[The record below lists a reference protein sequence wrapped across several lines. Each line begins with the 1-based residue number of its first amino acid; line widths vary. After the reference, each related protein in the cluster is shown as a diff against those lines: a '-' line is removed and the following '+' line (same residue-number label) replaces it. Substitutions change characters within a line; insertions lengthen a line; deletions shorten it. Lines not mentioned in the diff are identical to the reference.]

1 MYHPLIYCRSKKKG
15 SHCGILAIDPKIMIL
30 DEPSVGLDPQ
40 SGQEILKLLSK
51 LNKELNKTI
60 ILVTHDYELL
70 YEHVD
75 RVILLD
81 NAQLICDISV
91 NELFNN
97 TELVQKYD
105 IEKPNILKT

>member
-1 MYHPLIYCRSKKKG
+1 
-15 SHCGILAIDPKIMIL
+15 MIL

-91 NELFNN
+91 KELFNN
-97 TELVQKYD
+97 TGVSSK
-105 IEKPNILKT
+105 I